1 MKKLLF
7 GWTIAFLLETIMFP
21 VSALA
26 AGLPAYGAGKYIAT
40 EDTVSDDL
48 TTDDLLSEESS
59 VSDNTEEADNNNLTV
74 MDFQPTVKDDRDFSG
89 TITDGVWIGPL
100 DMSDMT
106 EEDARRSIAV
116 YVASLGDSEITIDS
130 GNGQSSR
137 IKASDL
143 GLTWNDNDTLYEAF
157 SLCRK
162 GDVVSRFKEMEEL
175 KNNPQTLPLNLSFD
189 KKLVEEAI
197 KSRAQEYN
205 VEPTDSTME
214 KSEDGFIITEGNTG
228 YIVDEVSSVNE
239 ILGILDD
246 WDGKDVTV
254 TLKADI
260 KKPRGTKEE
269 LSQIKDLLGS
279 FSTSYASSSSDR
291 TGNLKNGVSH
301 INGTILY
308 PGDEF
313 STYEMVS
320 PFTAENGYFLAGSY
334 RSGSVVETFGG
345 GICQVSTTL
354 YNAVL
359 LSELEIVERH
369 NHSMPVHYIELSGD
383 AAISGTEKDFKF
395 KNNSDYPIFIEGVSD
410 VDRKITFNIYG
421 VETRPENRTL
431 EFESVLLGEKKPEE
445 TVVEDPTKPIGYRS
459 VKGGQMGYS
468 GEYWKIV
475 KVDGV
480 EVEREKINTSHYQ
493 PTPITIVIGTAEV
506 DPALAALMESAAAA
520 VTTE

>member
-1 MKKLLF
+1 MKKSLF
-7 GWTIAFLLETIMFP
+7 GWTIASLLISALVP
-21 VSALA
+21 VSVSA
-26 AGLPAYGAGKYIAT
+26 ADMPAFGAGKYIAT
-40 EDTVSDDL
+40 ED
-48 TTDDLLSEESS
+48 S
-59 VSDNTEEADNNNLTV
+59 VSTDPEVDDTEKDILTI

-89 TITDGVWIGPL
+89 IITDGVWIGPL
-100 DMSDMT
+100 DLSDMT
-106 EEDARRSIAV
+106 CEDARRSIAV
-116 YVASLGDSEITIDS
+116 YVASLGDSEIAIDS
-130 GNGQSSR
+130 GNGQVKK
-137 IKASDL
+137 IKAKDL
-143 GLTWNDNDTLYEAF
+143 GLTWNDNDTLYEAV

-162 GDVVSRFKEMEEL
+162 GDVVTRFKEMEAL
-175 KNNPQTLPLNLSFD
+175 KNNPKTLPLNLSFD
-189 KKLVEEAI
+189 KNLVENTV
-197 KSRAQEYN
+197 KSWAQEYN

-214 KSEDGFIITEGNTG
+214 KGEEGFIITEGNTG
-228 YIVDEVSSVNE
+228 YIVDEPASVNE
-239 ILGILDD
+239 ILSILDD
-246 WDGKDVTV
+246 WDGSDVSV

-279 FSTSYASSSSDR
+279 FSTSFASSSSDR
-291 TGNLKNGVSH
+291 TGNLKNGVRH
-301 INGTILY
+301 IDGTILY
-308 PGDEF
+308 PGEEF
-313 STYEMVS
+313 STYEKVS

-359 LSELEIVERH
+359 LSELEVVERH

-395 KNNSDYPIFIEGVSD
+395 RNNTDYPIYIEGVSD
-410 VDRKITFNIYG
+410 QDRKITFNIYG

-445 TVVEDPTKPIGYRS
+445 NIVEDPTKPIGYRS
-459 VKGGQMGYS
+459 VRGGQMGYS

-475 KVDGV
+475 KIDGV

-493 PTPITIVIGTAEV
+493 PTPTTIVIGTAEI
-506 DPALAALMESAAAA
+506 DPALAAMMEA
-520 VTTE
+520 TQ